1 MKALVI
7 AGPTSTPLD
16 QARSILNHSTGQ
28 TGVLVTDQLQSSGFS
43 TELWLGQGA
52 NYPLPAHL
60 SFKHRFFTLA
70 DLIGLIGQTDLTHFH
85 AILLPA
91 ALPDYE
97 FDQATD
103 ANHQP
108 LESRKWPGSLPSIHI
123 QLRPCSRILPL
134 LRQKAPQAKIVG
146 WKWEASRTPQE
157 ALQAVRQQIAHSKT
171 CACVLNGPAY
181 GAGFQLIPATGEAN
195 HCHNAQELGV
205 ALAKLLR
212 S

>member
-1 MKALVI
+1 MI

-28 TGVLVTDQLQSSGFS
+28 TGVLVAEQLQSAGLT

-52 NYPLPAHL
+52 NYPLPPHL
-60 SFKHRFFTLA
+60 TPSHRFRTLV
-70 DLIGLIGQTDLTHFH
+70 DLIELIGRTDLAQFH

-103 ANHQP
+103 PKQQP
-108 LESRKWPGSLPSIHI
+108 LESTKWPSSLPYI
-123 QLRPCSRILPL
+123 QIKLRPCFRILPL
-134 LRQKAPQAKIVG
+134 LRQRAPSAKIVG
-146 WKWEASRTPQE
+146 WKWEAASTPPE
-157 ALQAVRQQIAHSKT
+157 ALLAARQQMARCQTS
-171 CACVLNGPAY
+171 ACVLNGPSS
-181 GAGFQLIPATGEAN
+181 GAGYQLIPALGEITHCAN
-195 HCHNAQELGV
+195 ATELGQAV
-205 ALAKLLR
+205 ARFLQ